1 MSTICTVFFMTE
13 RSVLIG
19 LVFYYKGMLEKVTM
33 QRTQQLYS
41 QLLFVTERTQLN
53 AVHAQLLK
61 KLRPIAFV
69 ELADFSRSSH

>member
-1 MSTICTVFFMTE
+1 MAF
-13 RSVLIG
+13 
-19 LVFYYKGMLEKVTM
+19 VFYYKGMLEKV
-33 QRTQQLYS
+33 LNDAKNPAV
-41 QLLFVTERTQLN
+41 LGFFLIKWTQLN